1 MFKIITC
8 RNYKKPPGI
17 PSASKTLNFKYVC
30 RYKVKGVVTQ
40 HHLYLKYLSCETMS
54 DIRRQFL
61 WSTIPCFTQSNVST
75 GVLILDFLIKGNLF
89 VTKTGHVLCCFH
101 VSSSL
106 VRLRK
111 MVNVEITMVME

>member
-1 MFKIITC
+1 MEYNSMLHAIQRF
-8 RNYKKPPGI
+8 
-17 PSASKTLNFKYVC
+17 
-30 RYKVKGVVTQ
+30 
-40 HHLYLKYLSCETMS
+40 H
-54 DIRRQFL
+54 
-61 WSTIPCFTQSNVST
+61 WSVDTV
-75 GVLILDFLIKGNLF
+75 DFLIKGNLF